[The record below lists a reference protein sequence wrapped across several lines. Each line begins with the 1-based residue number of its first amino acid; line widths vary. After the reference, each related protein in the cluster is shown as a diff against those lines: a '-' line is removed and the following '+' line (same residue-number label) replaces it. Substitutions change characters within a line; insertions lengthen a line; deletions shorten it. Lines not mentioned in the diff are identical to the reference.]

1 MFLTCHSAQRDTRWG
16 TGFIWA
22 STATNYTCNLGYRL
36 VDKLSKAW
44 HKKYG
49 TTWKEGCVRENEY
62 VLANPDTYPN
72 AVKLADGDYRAGHA
86 HVSSTD
92 GTETRQATK
101 YGIQGANVEVLDTFW
116 VLSDT
121 GLDSK
126 VTTHGAETYI
136 NYLLMYMGCYDHKD
150 KRLYAPGV

>member
-1 MFLTCHSAQRDTRWG
+1 MWCNTLSNIARCPLRYIAHNFSDT
-16 TGFIWA
+16 
-22 STATNYTCNLGYRL
+22 TA
-36 VDKLSKAW
+36 
-44 HKKYG
+44 
-49 TTWKEGCVRENEY
+49 
-62 VLANPDTYPN
+62 YPN
-72 AVKLADGDYRAGHA
+72 AAALADGDYRAGHA

-116 VLSDT
+116 VLSST

-126 VTTHGAETYI
+126 VTTHGAEVYI

-150 KRLYAPGV
+150 KALYGGVQ